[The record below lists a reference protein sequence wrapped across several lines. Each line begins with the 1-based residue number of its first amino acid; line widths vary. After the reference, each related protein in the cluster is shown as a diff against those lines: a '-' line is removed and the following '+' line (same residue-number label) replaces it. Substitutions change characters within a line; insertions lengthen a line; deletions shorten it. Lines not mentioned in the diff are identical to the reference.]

1 MRVRPI
7 GQMMSNLCLGCC
19 VVVLFICLCVLFFS
33 GTLHLCN
40 EARKQ
45 KENEMDYIESL
56 HCELDGC
63 YRDLDYYE
71 SIGHQSRIE
80 EVERVIASIKKQIEE
95 AA

>member
-1 MRVRPI
+1 
-7 GQMMSNLCLGCC
+7 
-19 VVVLFICLCVLFFS
+19 
-33 GTLHLCN
+33 
-40 EARKQ
+40 
-45 KENEMDYIESL
+45 MDYIESL
-56 HCELDGC
+56 HWELDGC